1 MFEAIHGSAP
11 RMVSE
16 GRAKYADPSSMIR
29 AGAMLLRHIGY
40 GEKGKKLEMALD
52 LTGQFEK
59 KLVMTGR
66 KDGSSSKE
74 FCDYVLEM
82 INDPELEQKWKSYQS

>member
-1 MFEAIHGSAP
+1 
-11 RMVSE
+11 
-16 GRAKYADPSSMIR
+16 
-29 AGAMLLRHIGY
+29 
-40 GEKGKKLEMALD
+40 LEMALD

-66 KDGSSSKE
+66 KDGSNSKE

-82 INDPELEQKWKSYQS
+82 VNDPELEQKWKSYQS